1 MLNPFIKEKL
11 ENVLD
16 HILTIA
22 VYFTDIR
29 QTADFTI
36 LPDGKKSFDAILSR
50 LQALG
55 ENFKKIEKLQPGF
68 TKENISKDIEKIIK
82 FRDFISHHYEKL
94 DIDIIFEICRDD
106 IPELTIAVKKFLHLL

>member
-11 ENVLD
+11 ENILD
-16 HILTIA
+16 HTTTITI
-22 VYFTDIR
+22 YFTNIHKA
-29 QTADFTI
+29 ADFNI
-36 LPDGKKSFDAILSR
+36 LPDGKKSFDAIISR

-68 TKENISKDIEKIIK
+68 TKEYISNDVEKIIK

-94 DIDIIFEICRDD
+94 DSDIIFEICRDD
-106 IPELTIAVKKFLHLL
+106 IPELTLAVKDFLHL